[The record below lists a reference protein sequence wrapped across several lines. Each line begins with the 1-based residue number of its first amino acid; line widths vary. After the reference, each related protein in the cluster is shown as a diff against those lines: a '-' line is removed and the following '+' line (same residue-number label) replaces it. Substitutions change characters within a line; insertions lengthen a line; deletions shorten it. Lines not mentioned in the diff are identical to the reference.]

1 VRFLLHHDVPVEVG
15 RVLRQEGHEATEL
28 RNVLPVDASD
38 AEVLTY
44 ANENGLLL
52 ITCNRDDF

>member
-1 VRFLLHHDVPVEVG
+1 VRFLLDHDVPVEVG

-38 AEVLTY
+38 AEVLSY
-44 ANENGLLL
+44 ANEKWVALDQLQS
-52 ITCNRDDF
+52 